1 MEEAVIIQSE
11 HTTKM
16 QYAVN
21 GVIIAVYLFLSLV
34 LYSSNDGYTTYFT
47 WLGYLFFP
55 TLAVLVVFNLTL
67 KCSLVVTD
75 KRVYG
80 TAVFGKRVDIPL
92 DSISAVGTSLFRG
105 IGVSSASGVVKFVF
119 IQNNIEIHQAI
130 SSLLLKRQDKH
141 TVSQNAAESS
151 ADELKKYKDLLD
163 AGVITQEE
171 FEAKKKQLLGL

>member
-1 MEEAVIIQSE
+1 MEETIIIKSE
-11 HTTKM
+11 RATKL
-16 QYAVN
+16 QYIIN
-21 GVIIAVYLFLSLV
+21 GVIIAIYLVLSLV

-55 TLAVLVVFNLTL
+55 TLAILIVFNLTL
-67 KCSLVVTD
+67 KCALVVTN

-92 DSISAVGTSLFRG
+92 DSISAVGTNLFKG
-105 IGVSSASGVVKFVF
+105 IGVSSSSGAVKFVF

-141 TVSQNAAESS
+141 TLSQNAAESS